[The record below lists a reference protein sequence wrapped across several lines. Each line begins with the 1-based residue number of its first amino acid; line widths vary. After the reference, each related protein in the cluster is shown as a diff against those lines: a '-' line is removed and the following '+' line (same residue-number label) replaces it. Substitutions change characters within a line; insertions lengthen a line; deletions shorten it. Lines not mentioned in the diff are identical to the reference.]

1 MRRQGGT
8 RDAGDTMLLKI
19 PTKELLKIVI
29 LTKALL
35 KMPVTPTKAAL
46 EILTKAL
53 LKILG
58 ILTKAV
64 LETLTKALLNIPV
77 MQTKAVITSATSAR
91 PVSVALCPW

>member
-1 MRRQGGT
+1 
-8 RDAGDTMLLKI
+8 
-19 PTKELLKIVI
+19 
-29 LTKALL
+29 
-35 KMPVTPTKAAL
+35 VTPTKAAL